1 MHELHFRFP
10 VNLAYG
16 SYADVILTRH
26 LEKLSFLL
34 RSKNKA
40 PEELSIYFCPSERG
54 DVREAGVGFN

>member
-34 RSKNKA
+34 RGKNDA
-40 PEELSIYFCPSERG
+40 PEELSISFLSAWERG
-54 DVREAGVGFN
+54 CEGGWGGV